1 MIVIKTYGYDD
12 VLMKI
17 DDDDDTDGGRSI
29 MTHNKGAG
37 CFIIN
42 WFPFCETRD
51 ERKY

>member
-1 MIVIKTYGYDD
+1 MIVIKTYGNVDE
-12 VLMKI
+12 
-17 DDDDDTDGGRSI
+17 DDDNDDDGGRSI
-29 MTHNKGAG
+29 MTHNKGDD